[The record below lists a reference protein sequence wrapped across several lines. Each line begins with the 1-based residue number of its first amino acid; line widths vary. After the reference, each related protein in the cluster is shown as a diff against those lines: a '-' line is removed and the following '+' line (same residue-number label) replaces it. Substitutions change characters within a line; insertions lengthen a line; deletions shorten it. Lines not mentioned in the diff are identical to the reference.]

1 MAIIGFVKKNN
12 IFVPIMSKYI
22 KNIQLIALSIFM
34 IGGVFGQQ
42 EPLVLEGAYNG
53 KNIFVKNPYRSEKV
67 GFCVSK
73 VTVNGQVTTD
83 EINSASFEI
92 DLGIYQFLLGDK
104 VEIKI
109 FHDAGCTPKV
119 INPQVLE
126 PKSTFVVEDI
136 NVTDDKTLT
145 WTTVKE
151 SGKLTFVIEQY
162 KWNGWVKVGEV
173 EGVGSPTPQ
182 QYKFKV
188 ETHSGEN
195 KFRVYQKDYTD
206 KKRVSREVTYNSN
219 APKVT
224 FYPKKVRE
232 NIVFSA
238 STIFEVY
245 DTYGN
250 MVKKGAGDVLDCSSF
265 KKGFYYLKFDNE
277 VGTFNKK

>member
-1 MAIIGFVKKNN
+1 
-12 IFVPIMSKYI
+12 MSKHI
-22 KNIQLIALSIFM
+22 KNIQLVAISIFM
-34 IGGVFGQQ
+34 FVGLFGQQ
-42 EPLVLEGAYNG
+42 APLVIEGAYNG

-73 VTVNGQVTTD
+73 VTVNGEVTTD

-92 DLGIYQFLLGDK
+92 DLSIHQLLLGDK

-109 FHDAGCTPKV
+109 YHDAGCTPKV

-126 PKSTFVVEDI
+126 PKSTYVIEDI
-136 NVTDDKTLT
+136 NVSDDKTLS

-151 SGKLTFVIEQY
+151 TGKLTFVIEQY

-173 EGVGSPTPQ
+173 EGVGSPTAQ

-195 KFRVYQKDYTD
+195 KFRVYQIDYTN
-206 KKRVSREVTYNSN
+206 KKRVSREVIYNSN

-224 FYPKKVRE
+224 FYPVKVRKD
-232 NIVFSA
+232 IVFSA

-250 MVKKGAGDVLDCSSF
+250 IVKKGAGDVLDCSSF